1 MKCTIEFY
9 LINNTTGEY
18 TRIEK
23 KTNVDE
29 PNVAAETVKGI
40 EKQFDKLRD
49 TYQGAERLSVEL
61 STIDNSHNLYQ
72 SVCEVA
78 LDTDKQYRCDF
89 RGDVGAFV
97 DETMT
102 TPDKA
107 DGLDFFYNC
116 VESWVLGLIDIN
128 TVSAG
133 AKKIAK
139 MIVDND
145 TSIST
150 DAAFRKAVQDS
161 AAKLGLKK
169 VPSLNTVAQYLELF
183 M

>member
-1 MKCTIEFY
+1 MKYTIEFY

-18 TRIEK
+18 TRLK
-23 KTNVDE
+23 KETNIDE
-29 PNVAAETVKGI
+29 PNVAAVTVNEI
-40 EKQFDKLRD
+40 EKQFDTIRNMC
-49 TYQGAERLSVEL
+49 QGTERLSVEL

-72 SVCEVA
+72 SICEVS
-78 LDTDKQYRCDF
+78 LDADKQYRCDF

-102 TPDKA
+102 TPDSA

-116 VESWVLGLIDIN
+116 IEQWILGLIDN
-128 TVSAG
+128 TVSAN

-145 TSIST
+145 TGIST
-150 DAAFRKAVQDS
+150 DEAFRKAVQDS
-161 AAKLGLKK
+161 AAELGLKR
-169 VPSLNTVAQYLELF
+169 VPSINTVAQYLELF